1 MIECLVR
8 RIPDRAVWV
17 RALGHDIVLCSCA
30 EDIALTLPL
39 TNLVRKP
46 VLASLRLGVT
56 LRQTNIPSRGE

>member
-30 EDIALTLPL
+30 KDIALKLPL

-46 VLASLRLGVT
+46 VLAKFNAGSDPT
-56 LRQTNIPSRGE
+56 TD